1 MLLACRFLVDVANVN
16 SFDAVAP
23 SISMNA
29 GDTQALYFQL
39 VDASVDRKDQGFN
52 PPGRRYIPV
61 AGATVS
67 VTFTNTDT
75 GPDVCVTEFGG
86 KRINPS
92 VQATVARA
100 ASNPFAQDTSIWKV
114 QILGTDA
121 LKGTVN
127 VAFTLTEP
135 GSPNRV
141 VKCGG
146 LVLRMV

>member
-1 MLLACRFLVDVANVN
+1 MLLACRFLADVANVN
-16 SFDAVAP
+16 SFDGVAP
-23 SISMNA
+23 SLSMNV

-52 PPGRRYIPV
+52 PPGRRYIP
-61 AGATVS
+61 AASSTVS
-67 VTFTNTDT
+67 VTLTNTDT

-86 KRINPS
+86 SRINPS
-92 VQATVARA
+92 APATVTRG

-114 QILGTDA
+114 QLLGTDS

-127 VAFTLTEP
+127 VSVTLTEP

>member
-1 MLLACRFLVDVANVN
+1 MLLACRFLADVANVN
-16 SFDAVAP
+16 SFDGVAS

-39 VDASVDRKDQGFN
+39 VDTSVDRKDQGFN
-52 PPGRRYIPV
+52 PPGRRYIP
-61 AGATVS
+61 ASGATVS

-86 KRINPS
+86 SRINPS
-92 VQATVARA
+92 VQATLIRS

-114 QILGTDA
+114 QLLGTDS

-127 VAFTLTEP
+127 VAVTLTEP
-135 GSPNRV
+135 GSPPRV
-141 VKCGG
+141 VTARG
-146 LVLRMV
+146 LFLRMV